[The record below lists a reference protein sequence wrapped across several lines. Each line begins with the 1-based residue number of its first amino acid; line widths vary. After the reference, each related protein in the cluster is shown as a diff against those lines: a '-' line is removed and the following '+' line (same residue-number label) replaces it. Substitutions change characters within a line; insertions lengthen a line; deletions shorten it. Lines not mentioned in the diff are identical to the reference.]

1 MVNINSDSVKK
12 DLLRLKSIQERIV
25 IISEQLKS
33 PNISIGLYNSLFREK
48 QALHKKAHH
57 LTRKIK
63 DLISGYIMLVVYS
76 DNVSNTVYRKCFTN
90 IIDINIARFLI
101 ELYYP
106 DGITILEYKVYQA
119 EQLSSLL

>member
-12 DLLRLKSIQERIV
+12 DLLRLKSIQERIM
-25 IISEQLKS
+25 IIGEQLKS
-33 PNISIGLYNSLFREK
+33 PNISTGLYNSLFREK

-57 LTRKIK
+57 LFRKIK
-63 DLISGYIMLVVYS
+63 DIINSYIMLVVYK
-76 DNVSNTVYRKCFTN
+76 DNVSNTVHRKCFTN

-106 DGITILEYKVYQA
+106 DGITILEYNIYQA

>member
-1 MVNINSDSVKK
+1 MVNSDSVKK
-12 DLLRLKSIQERIV
+12 DLLRLKSIQERMI

-48 QALHKKAHH
+48 QALYKKSHH
-57 LTRKIK
+57 ISRKIK
-63 DLISGYIMLVVYS
+63 DLINGCIMLVVYS

-90 IIDINIARFLI
+90 IIDINVARFLI

>member
-1 MVNINSDSVKK
+1 MVNPDSLKK
-12 DLLRLKSIQERIV
+12 DLFRLKSIQERMM

-33 PNISIGLYNSLFREK
+33 PNISIGLYNSLSREK
-48 QALHKKAHH
+48 QALYKKSHH
-57 LTRKIK
+57 IFRKIK

-90 IIDINIARFLI
+90 IIDINVARFLI

>member
-1 MVNINSDSVKK
+1 MVNINSVKK
-12 DLLRLKSIQERIV
+12 DLFRLKSIRERIM

-33 PNISIGLYNSLFREK
+33 PNISMGLYNSLSREK
-48 QALHKKAHH
+48 QALHKKSYH
-57 LTRKIK
+57 LLMKIK

-76 DNVSNTVYRKCFTN
+76 DNVSNTVHRKCFTN

>member
-12 DLLRLKSIQERIV
+12 DLFRLKSIQERIM

-33 PNISIGLYNSLFREK
+33 PNISMGLYNSLSREK
-48 QALHKKAHH
+48 QTLHKKSHH
-57 LTRKIK
+57 LFRKIR
-63 DLISGYIMLVVYS
+63 DLINGYIMLVVYS
-76 DNVSNTVYRKCFTN
+76 DNLSNTVHRKCFTN